1 MSRNSS
7 LCIYAGW
14 VGGNRWDL
22 LRPVRD
28 LVMIQVNKGLNQAGD
43 IGLAKKGE
51 QEQGKLDLAGLER

>member
-1 MSRNSS
+1 M
-7 LCIYAGW
+7 CIYAGW

-28 LVMIQVNKGLNQAGD
+28 LVMIQVNEGLNQAGD

-51 QEQGKLDLAGLER
+51 QEQGKLDLAGLE